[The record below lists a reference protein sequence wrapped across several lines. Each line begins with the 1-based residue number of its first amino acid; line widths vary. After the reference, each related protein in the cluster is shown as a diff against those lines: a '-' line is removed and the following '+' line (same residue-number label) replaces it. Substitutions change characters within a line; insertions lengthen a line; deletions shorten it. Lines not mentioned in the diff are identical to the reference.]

1 MTYIIYQYDEVTQF
15 ECYHGL
21 PGCIL
26 SYFGESDG
34 VSFDGTGTVLQLQG
48 SQYKGM
54 LQSCLEIPAVEKM
67 RGPQWTVD
75 RPEMVKV
82 HIRVEQFL

>member
-1 MTYIIYQYDEVTQF
+1 MNATMGYLDVFYRILGSEPCQF
-15 ECYHGL
+15 LRDWDCA
-21 PGCIL
+21 
-26 SYFGESDG
+26 S
-34 VSFDGTGTVLQLQG
+34 VLQG

-67 RGPQWTVD
+67 RGPQSTVD